1 MARLSAANTIRI
13 TLLSLFVST
22 VLLAAPTAA
31 VAVSPS
37 ELANPTWMLD
47 AKVWALEAAGGSVWA
62 GGVFTKYLSPTRS
75 PGPTAK
81 GLAAFDP
88 VTGAPA
94 AVTIPDLGPSPSV
107 VDVSLGSDGIL
118 YAGGSF
124 TYTLDGKARKNLVGI
139 DPLTGQIVQ
148 GFSAPTIK
156 AVLATTDRVYAGGVK
171 LAAYNHDGT
180 KDAGFTEV
188 VPSLDPSITRAHT
201 VNPTIRDLALAD
213 DGDIFAVGQFDFI
226 NGGPVAQKSA
236 VKVAPLTGEVR
247 SWKPDIKPE
256 SDAFGLS
263 GAVAGGTIYLGIG
276 GSDFVAAYQ
285 VSDGAEIWKTDTSGS
300 TQAVR
305 LYDDRL
311 IVGGHFEWIASARG
325 MQCGS
330 NQNPSFTCFYQPR
343 LAAVDLADGTLDT
356 TWTPQICCDY
366 NGVWGLSV
374 VGDMLHVGGQFTKA
388 GGRTQQYFAQFG
400 PAGTEPPVG
409 PLFADDFESGDLS
422 KWTKVTN
429 LAVQSNTVHAGAFA
443 AGNPGSI
450 AWAMARL
457 PSAENDL
464 YVRAFLHIDTR
475 DSVQMLRLRTDSGTN
490 VLAML
495 VLANEKVRLKGIKT
509 GEMVTT
515 VDSLSLGGWHD
526 LVLHTTISGL
536 TSVAELSVDG
546 TTVATLTTDL
556 GTTALGRLEIG
567 NAASGKDYDAFFD
580 DIVVDTTAPVDPPPP
595 AP

>member
-1 MARLSAANTIRI
+1 VVAHTSIANTIRI
-13 TLLSLFVST
+13 TLVSLVLST

-31 VAVSPS
+31 VALPPS

-75 PGPTAK
+75 PGATAK

-94 AVTIPDLGPSPSV
+94 AVQIPDLGSSPSV
-107 VDVSLGSDGIL
+107 VDVSLGPDGIL

-124 TYTLDGKARKNLVGI
+124 TYNFEGKSRRNLVGI
-139 DPLTGQIVQ
+139 NPTTGQIVQ
-148 GFSAPTIK
+148 GFSTPSIK
-156 AVLATTDRVYAGGVK
+156 AVLATNDRVYAGGVK

-180 KDAGFTEV
+180 KDTGFTDV
-188 VPSLDPSITRAHT
+188 VPSLDPTIARAHT
-201 VNPTIRDLALAD
+201 VNPTIRDLAIAD

-247 SWKPDIKPE
+247 PWKPDIKPE

-263 GAVAGGTIYLGIG
+263 GAVAGDAIYLGIG

-285 VSDGAEIWKTDTSGS
+285 VSDGTEIWKTDTSGS
-300 TQAVR
+300 AQVVR
-305 LYDDRL
+305 LYEDRL

-325 MQCGS
+325 TQCGS
-330 NQNPSFTCFYQPR
+330 NQNPSGTCFYQPR
-343 LAAVDLADGTLDT
+343 LAAVGLGDGLLDA

-400 PAGTEPPVG
+400 PAGSEPPVG

-429 LAVQSNTVHAGAFA
+429 LAVQSNTVHTGAFA
-443 AGNPGSI
+443 TGNPGTI

-457 PSAENDL
+457 PSAENDV
-464 YVRAFLHIDTR
+464 YVRAWLHIDTR

-509 GEMVTT
+509 GAMVTT
-515 VDSLSLGGWHD
+515 ADSLSPGWHD
-526 LVLHTTISGL
+526 LIVHTTISGL

-546 TTVATLTTDL
+546 TTVATLATDL
-556 GTTALGRLEIG
+556 GASAIGRLEIG
-567 NAASGKDYDAFFD
+567 NATSGKDYVAFFD
-580 DIVVDTTAPVDPPPP
+580 DIVVDTTAPVDPPTP
-595 AP
+595 